1 MEFAIA
7 PRVLP
12 SLPQSRLLIAKPK
25 KTSSIRFR
33 AKRGN
38 FASSSGSGS
47 GSDFWSTAPS
57 REEDARVVV
66 AEKEDATPVEKEE
79 EVKKEVSFEE
89 EVKKE
94 VSFEEEVKKEVSF
107 EEEVKEEVPVDT
119 EVKAVASSDEVS
131 VDAEEIEVVVSSE
144 EVSEEQ
150 SSAGDLLDQLNLNF
164 DSEDK
169 SKLLVYGAGAL
180 VALWISSV
188 VLSVV
193 DSIPLFPNL
202 MEVIGLGY
210 TVWFTS
216 RYLLFK
222 DDREEL
228 FAKIVKLKDQI
239 L

>member
-33 AKRGN
+33 AKRGLVSSSSS
-38 FASSSGSGS
+38 SSSGSGS

-66 AEKEDATPVEKEE
+66 AEKEDATPVEK
-79 EVKKEVSFEE
+79 EE

>member
-33 AKRGN
+33 AKRGLVSSSSS
-38 FASSSGSGS
+38 SSSGSGS

-66 AEKEDATPVEKEE
+66 AEKEDATPVEK
-79 EVKKEVSFEE
+79 
-89 EVKKE
+89 
-94 VSFEEEVKKEVSF
+94 EEEVKKEVSF

>member
-1 MEFAIA
+1 MELAIA

-12 SLPQSRLLIAKPK
+12 SPPQSRLLIAKPK

-33 AKRGN
+33 AKRGLVR
-38 FASSSGSGS
+38 SSS
-47 GSDFWSTAPS
+47 GSDFWSTVPS
-57 REEDARVVV
+57 GEEDARVVV
-66 AEKEDATPVEKEE
+66 AEKEDVTPVEK
-79 EVKKEVSFEE
+79 
-89 EVKKE
+89 
-94 VSFEEEVKKEVSF
+94 EEEVKKEVSF

-131 VDAEEIEVVVSSE
+131 VDAEVKVVVSSE

-150 SSAGDLLDQLNLNF
+150 SSDGDLLDQLNLNF
-164 DSEDK
+164 DPEDK

-188 VLSVV
+188 VVSTI
-193 DSIPLFPNL
+193 DSIPLFPQL
-202 MEVIGLGY
+202 MEVVGLGY

-222 DDREEL
+222 DNREEL
-228 FAKIVKLKDQI
+228 FAKIVELKDQI
-239 L
+239 LGSDDE